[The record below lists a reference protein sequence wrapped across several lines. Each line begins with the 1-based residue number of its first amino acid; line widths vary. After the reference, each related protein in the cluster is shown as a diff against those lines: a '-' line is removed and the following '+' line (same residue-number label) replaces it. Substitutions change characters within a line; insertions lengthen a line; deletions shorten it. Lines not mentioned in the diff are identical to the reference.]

1 MARKNESPQKAAMRE
16 MMKGYLKEND
26 ISIKDGT
33 DVNAVMRDMMSVLLE
48 GVPDQEP
55 DEELGYSKYDYRNK
69 DTDNSR
75 NGHSTKTM
83 HTSYG
88 DMEMAVPRDRNGDYE
103 PQLIKKYLNTVTQDM
118 EEKILSMYAK
128 GMTTGEKIKHFRN
141 LRGISQET
149 LGQLS
154 GINSATIKKYEYG
167 IRNPKPDQLLKIANA
182 LGISINVFMDFDIE
196 TVSDVLSLILKMDEQ
211 LDMNFEAERYEDGSF
226 NPATI
231 KISFK
236 NSLLNH
242 KLGVY
247 MKARELQEN
256 LLNDTERFSSEEEH
270 QRAIEALSKDLDAV
284 KQSILDDSKIVKKGV
299 RGISVKIYP
308 ENE

>member
-1 MARKNESPQKAAMRE
+1 
-16 MMKGYLKEND
+16 
-26 ISIKDGT
+26 
-33 DVNAVMRDMMSVLLE
+33 
-48 GVPDQEP
+48 
-55 DEELGYSKYDYRNK
+55 
-69 DTDNSR
+69 
-75 NGHSTKTM
+75 
-83 HTSYG
+83 
-88 DMEMAVPRDRNGDYE
+88 
-103 PQLIKKYLNTVTQDM
+103 
-118 EEKILSMYAK
+118 
-128 GMTTGEKIKHFRN
+128 MTTGEKIKHFRN
-141 LRGISQET
+141 LRGISQGT

-167 IRNPKPDQLLKIANA
+167 IRNPKPDQLMKIANA

-226 NPATI
+226 NPSTI
-231 KISFK
+231 RISFK
-236 NSLLNH
+236 NH
-242 KLGVY
+242 RLGVY
-247 MKARELQEN
+247 MKAREWQEN